1 MPTSAIS
8 PIGSSGSAT
17 STPAASTSVAGP
29 QLDRDTFLKLLVA
42 QLKYQDPSK
51 PTDASTFITQSSQLA
66 VVDKLDALNTSM
78 ERAAL
83 STRFNTAANI
93 VGRTVAY
100 ALPSGVPTSG
110 AVTAVRFDGT
120 DTFVEVGG
128 ISLPLQSVLGV
139 MPTPT
144 APASSVTP
152 PTSTT
157 PPAAAPTTP
166 AATTPADSTG
176 TAPSTPPVTAAA
188 LSFLPQANNPF

>member
-1 MPTSAIS
+1 MPTSPIS
-8 PIGSSGSAT
+8 PIGTTGST
-17 STPAASTSVAGP
+17 STTPTASTSVAGP

-83 STRFNTAANI
+83 SNRFNTAANV

-100 ALPSGVPTSG
+100 ALPSGVMTSG
-110 AVTAVRFDGT
+110 TVTAVRFDGT

-128 ISLPLQSVLGV
+128 VSLPLQSVLGV

-144 APASSVTP
+144 APTTGAVTP
-152 PTSTT
+152 PATTT
-157 PPAAAPTTP
+157 PATTPATTPPTTP
-166 AATTPADSTG
+166 AANA
-176 TAPSTPPVTAAA
+176 TAASLA
-188 LSFLPQANNPF
+188 TTAVLSFIPQAINPY

>member
-1 MPTSAIS
+1 VPTSAIS
-8 PIGSSGSAT
+8 PIGSSGSA
-17 STPAASTSVAGP
+17 STTPIATASTAGP

-83 STRFNTAANI
+83 SSRFDTAAAI

-100 ALPSGVPTSG
+100 ALPSGVVTSG
-110 AVTAVRFDGT
+110 EVSAVRFDGT
-120 DTFVEVGG
+120 ETIVEVGG
-128 ISLPLQSVLGV
+128 VSLPLQSVLGV

-144 APASSVTP
+144 ATTSTVTP
-152 PTSTT
+152 PASTT
-157 PPAAAPTTP
+157 TTPAAAPT
-166 AATTPADSTG
+166 TTPADSTG
-176 TAPSTPPVTAAA
+176 NAPSTPPVTAAA